1 MPKGSLNKRGGKR
14 KRPCFSTRIGPG
26 KGNPLPGPVSLPV
39 SAQRLPLSSRGNR
52 LSRNTSRANPNRK
65 KDSKTAGDSEM
76 EHSVRYIG
84 RKVQKA
90 RCSALPHRNAGSMPI
105 LAFSIPTFVGGPG
118 FGVRVP
124 STSTFSRHRESGSAH
139 GVTKFRPAPSLLFQC
154 RGSGSHGRLPRRP
167 WRC

>member
-1 MPKGSLNKRGGKR
+1 MPKGALNKRGGKE

-26 KGNPLPGPVSLPV
+26 KGNSLPGPVSLPV
-39 SAQRLPLSSRGNR
+39 SAQRLPPSSRGNR

-90 RCSALPHRNAGSMPI
+90 RRSALPHRNAGSMPI
-105 LAFSIPTFVGGPG
+105 LAFS
-118 FGVRVP
+118 
-124 STSTFSRHRESGSAH
+124 
-139 GVTKFRPAPSLLFQC
+139 SLLSSV
-154 RGSGSHGRLPRRP
+154 GPALAYESPVRLYFHATGKADPP
-167 WRC
+167 MV